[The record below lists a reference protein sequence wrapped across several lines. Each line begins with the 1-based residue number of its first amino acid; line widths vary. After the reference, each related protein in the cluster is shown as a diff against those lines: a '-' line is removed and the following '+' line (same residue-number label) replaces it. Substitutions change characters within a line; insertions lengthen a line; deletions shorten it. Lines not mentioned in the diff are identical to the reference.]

1 MELPVLSHRLR
12 HLGLGLALGAWPAL
26 LAMPAAA
33 FDPLAWLGLRPA
45 EETPA
50 PVRPGTAPYSLSIEI
65 AGPDGSTLQGAVQDA
80 SSLYRLRNQPALDP
94 EGLVRLAEA
103 DIARVMN
110 GLWALG
116 YYNCLV
122 TIDLAGVTLVI
133 GQGPSAAAV
142 THARQQSFAGQVP
155 IRIVVDP
162 GPQFTIRSVDVRDA
176 ATGAPF
182 AQGEVPPAT
191 VGLAP
196 GSPAT
201 SAEVLAAESRI
212 VDRLRSLSHPFAKPV
227 ALDPVVFHPE
237 RVMDVAMS
245 FSPGPVATLG
255 DIAIEGL
262 QTVDPA
268 VVRSFIYAEPGD
280 PYSPEAIAAI
290 RKSVGRIEALG
301 SVRVREAAALDA
313 NGQLPLF
320 VEVTERKP
328 NAVGFSAGYSTVDG
342 PQLQTYWTNR
352 NLFGG
357 AEVLRLE
364 ASLTY
369 LNAFEDNNSGFSWDD
384 LGGRLRVSFLKPAL
398 GGTRND
404 FLVEASAVR
413 TDTKAYEASFVN
425 AAAGI
430 RHRFSDSVSL
440 QAGIEAE
447 AGNSRDLLSKLD
459 YSMFGLPV
467 SLTYDST
474 DRPLDPTKGL
484 KLQAGFTPYL
494 ERTGAPEFNALW
506 NPDLLPWPAGDLTS
520 GSRFMGVTKIAGSA
534 YWSFD
539 GEGRVVLAARLG
551 FGSIVGPDLFEI
563 PGNHRLYAGGANS
576 VRGYEFESLSPQV
589 YGRPIGGRSM
599 LDGSIEARVKVTD
612 TIGIVPFVD
621 AGMAFEPSLPDFGE
635 QRLAVGVGVGLRYY
649 TSIGPIRLDVAT
661 PLNRQYGDRPV
672 VVYVGIG
679 QAF

>member
-1 MELPVLSHRLR
+1 VL
-12 HLGLGLALGAWPAL
+12 GTPAV
-26 LAMPAAA
+26 A

-45 EETPA
+45 EEAPA
-50 PVRPGTAPYSLSIEI
+50 PVRPGTAPYRLTVEV
-65 AGPDGSTLQGAVQDA
+65 AGPDGSRLLDAVEDA

-133 GQGPSAAAV
+133 GAQPSAAAV
-142 THARQQSFAGQVP
+142 GHARRQAADGPVP
-155 IRIVVDP
+155 IRIIVDP
-162 GPQFTIRSVDVRDA
+162 GQQFTIRTVDVRDA
-176 ATGAPF
+176 VTGAPF
-182 AQGEVPPAT
+182 AQGDVPPAT
-191 VGLAP
+191 VGLPP
-196 GSPAT
+196 GTPAS
-201 SAEVLAAESRI
+201 SAEVLASESRI
-212 VDRLRSLSHPFAKPV
+212 VDRLRGLSHPFAKPV

-245 FSPGPVATLG
+245 FSPGPVAALG
-255 DIAIEGL
+255 DISIEGL

-301 SVRVREAAALDA
+301 SVRVREAGSLDA
-313 NGQLPLF
+313 SGRLPLF

-369 LNAFEDNNSGFSWDD
+369 LNAFEDKRSSFSWDD

-404 FLVEASAVR
+404 LLAEASAARV
-413 TDTKAYEASFVN
+413 DTKAYEASFVN

-430 RHRFSDSVSL
+430 RHRFSDSVSF
-440 QAGIEAE
+440 QAGVEAE
-447 AGNSRDLLSKLD
+447 YGDSRDLLSRLD
-459 YSMFGLPV
+459 YSMVGLPV

-474 DRPLDPTKGL
+474 DRPLDPTRGL

-494 ERTGAPEFNALW
+494 EHTGAPEFNALW
-506 NPDLLPWPAGDLTS
+506 NPDLFPWSTTGDLS
-520 GSRFMGVTKIAGSA
+520 PGSRFMGVTRVSGST
-534 YWSFD
+534 YWSLD
-539 GEGRVVLAARLG
+539 DEGRTVLAARLG

-563 PGNHRLYAGGANS
+563 PGNHRFYAGGANS
-576 VRGYEFESLSPQV
+576 VRGYEFESLSPQAF
-589 YGRPIGGRSM
+589 GRPIGGRSM
-599 LDGSIEARVKVTD
+599 IDGSIEARIKLTD

-635 QRLAVGVGVGLRYY
+635 QRLAVGVGIGLRYY
-649 TSIGPIRLDVAT
+649 TAIGPIRLDIAT
-661 PLNRQYGDRPV
+661 PLDRQYGDRPV
-672 VVYVGIG
+672 VLYVGIG